1 MRQITD
7 YSSLLRE
14 NDWTEAFR
22 AAVSDIRKDGGGT
35 LTVPPGVYGTRSI
48 ELTGDMTLN
57 VESGAVIRFSD
68 DMDAYE
74 RVTIDFE
81 GYPHEAAM
89 PLVYA
94 RNARNVVL
102 TGGGTLDGN
111 GFKWWKAHREH
122 RLSFARPYL
131 VCFDGCENVRAENL
145 TLINSPVWTVHPLS
159 CDRVTLRGLTI
170 RNPADS
176 PNTDGIDPDYST
188 NVLIDGCLIDVGDDC
203 IAIKSGTE
211 EATIRRATENVVISN
226 CHMLNG
232 HGALVLGSEMSGD
245 VRNVTLS
252 NCVFRNTDRGL
263 RVKTRRG
270 RGGRVSGVTMN
281 HVVMDGVMCPFV
293 INMRYYCG
301 KGGKESAVSA
311 PEALPFGAGTPAV
324 SDIFVSDVV
333 CRGCASAAGFI
344 EGLPE
349 SAVERV
355 RFSNVSVSMR
365 PGAEKRLAAM
375 TASCQPT
382 ASEGFFVKCAR
393 EIDFSNVT
401 LLGAI
406 GEPLRLLAD
415 ASARWNGEPREV

>member
-1 MRQITD
+1 MRSIAD

-22 AAVSDIRKDGGGT
+22 AAVRDIRRDGGGT
-35 LTVPPGVYGTRSI
+35 LTVPPGLYGTRSI
-48 ELTGDMTLN
+48 ELTSDMTLH

-68 DMDAYE
+68 DIDAYE

-81 GYPHEAAM
+81 GAPREAAM

-94 RNARNVVL
+94 RSARNVAL

-111 GFKWWKAHREH
+111 GFKWWKAHRE
-122 RLSFARPYL
+122 RKLSFARPYL
-131 VCFDGCENVRAENL
+131 VCFDGCENARAEGL
-145 TLINSPVWTVHPLS
+145 TLINSPVWTVHPLN

-211 EATIRRATENVVISN
+211 EATIRRATENVIISN

-245 VRNVTLS
+245 VRNVVLS

-270 RGGRVSGVTMN
+270 RGGRVSGITMD
-281 HVVMDGVMCPFV
+281 HVIMDGVMCPFV
-293 INMRYYCG
+293 VNMRYYCG
-301 KGGKESAVSA
+301 KGGREPVVSA
-311 PEALPFGAGTPAV
+311 PEAMPVGTGTPAV

-333 CRGCASAAGFI
+333 CRDCVSAAGFI

-355 RFSNVSVSMR
+355 RFSNVSITMR
-365 PGAEKRLAAM
+365 PDAEKRLAAM

-393 EIDFSNVT
+393 QIEFSNVT
-401 LLGAI
+401 LHGENGA
-406 GEPLRLLAD
+406 PVRLLKD
-415 ASARWNGEPREV
+415 ASVLWNGQTLES